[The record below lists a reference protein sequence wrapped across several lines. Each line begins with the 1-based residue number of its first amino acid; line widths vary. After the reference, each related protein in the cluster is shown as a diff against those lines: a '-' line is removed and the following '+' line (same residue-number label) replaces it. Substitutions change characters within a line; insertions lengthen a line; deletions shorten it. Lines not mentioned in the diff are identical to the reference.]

1 MDERRPRISEAHFNG
16 AGKPSLIGLPPQY
29 RVDYRYSC
37 HNVEIP
43 ITDHQ
48 SGLLFFQLGLFSTG
62 NIFRSSIIC
71 HNVKNVNTYSFFIHK
86 ISHFLLYN

>member
-16 AGKPSLIGLPPQY
+16 AGKPSLIGLPPRY

-37 HNVEIP
+37 HNVKIP
-43 ITDHQ
+43 STDHQ

-62 NIFRSSIIC
+62 NLFPELNNMPQYEKREHLLTLSLSIKLVIF
-71 HNVKNVNTYSFFIHK
+71 
-86 ISHFLLYN
+86 